1 MLIMVIWKKNPNYVP
16 TAKIDDSLRMKVLE
30 AERMDTAIASAK
42 DFDRDFD
49 SISLVRV
56 IGDKYLYVYDLND
69 GYIHDGVLVALDGVY
84 LLTKVYSFTN
94 SDKRYFYTNDEI
106 EKWRLDF
113 LDELFKIVKEDAG
126 RAGFTREWA
135 LNEVT
140 SLSKRGTAE
149 AMTFNSPK
157 DYADMVTM

>member
-1 MLIMVIWKKNPNYVP
+1 MVIWKKNPNYVP
-16 TAKIDDSLRMKVLE
+16 KAKIVDSLRMKVLE
-30 AERMDTAIASAK
+30 AERMDKAIASAK

-49 SISLVRV
+49 TITLVRV

-69 GYIHDGVLVALDGVY
+69 GDIHDGVLVASEGNY
-84 LLTKVYSFTN
+84 LLTKVYSYKN
-94 SDKRYFYTNDEI
+94 SDKRYFYMNDEV